1 MQSLSEDEKRQ
12 VLGAV
17 LADQLSALHD
27 AVNDLPEI
35 KKQLDRLEEQLGV
48 VRDDVKVVKAAITSL
63 SDQVNIQ
70 ERQIAELKAF

>member
-12 VLGAV
+12 VLGTI
-17 LADQLSALHD
+17 LADQLSAMHE

-35 KKQLDRLEEQLGV
+35 KKQLDRMEEQLGSV
-48 VRDDVKVVKAAITSL
+48 KDDVKVVKAAITSL
-63 SDQVNIQ
+63 SNQVNVQ